1 MNLAGKKIL
10 LGVSGGIAAYKSCEL
25 LRLLQ
30 KKGAEVRVCM
40 TDAATQFVAPLTFAS
55 LSKCPV
61 YLKNGAVEARPFQ
74 HIDFPRW
81 ADLYLVVPA
90 TANVIGKFVYG
101 IGDDPVSLCFMS
113 CTCPRF
119 VAPAMNVA
127 MYNSPAVKRN
137 LETLRS
143 FEDTFVLESP
153 AGELACGEVGKGR
166 LLEPAQIV
174 AYLERFEARGTRL
187 ENASERR
194 PGGDGGEGLPLASA
208 ARASSATPSSG
219 HIPQRPEL
227 QKCSAP
233 KLSEAA
239 QYLQETA
246 LQDLPA
252 SAQSEATSKLSDLIP
267 QSGEAAPRKVLIT
280 AGRTEEAIDPVRYIS
295 NRSSGKTAVAIA
307 ATFLANGFDVD
318 VVAGPMEAEFPGG
331 VRVTRVRSAQQM
343 HDAVLAKQSEADVLI
358 HCAAV
363 ADYRPRFTATEKI
376 KDSRSQLILELEPNP
391 NILRDC
397 TAARRDAAKDSRMA
411 NQVVV
416 GFALE
421 TDHFKEHA
429 AEKFAKSG
437 ADALLLNAPVASG
450 SGFGFDEVRY
460 TLIRPGAEIAEMK
473 MGSKIDLAQE
483 IVDFAEEKLRAVYA
497 ENGAVY
503 AGNSAV
509 YTGNGAVYAAHSAS
523 PDANGAVSCANSAS
537 PAATDSTSSSK

>member
-40 TDAATQFVAPLTFAS
+40 TEAATQFVAPLTFAS

-61 YLKNGAVEARPFQ
+61 YLKNGAIEARPFQ

-90 TANVIGKFVYG
+90 TANVIGKFACG
-101 IGDDPVSLCFMS
+101 IADDPVSLCFMS
-113 CTCPRF
+113 CTCPRII
-119 VAPAMNVA
+119 APAMNVA

-137 LETLRS
+137 LAVLRE
-143 FEDTFVLESP
+143 FEDTVVLESP
-153 AGELACGEVGKGR
+153 AGELACGEVGQGR
-166 LLEPAQIV
+166 LLDPAEIVAFLDESVETKDESEKANSPCRSFSTNGRESIPFQSKDLPDTISHSRPSETREGIHTVPCPVAPDLLPAQDPT
-174 AYLERFEARGTRL
+174 L
-187 ENASERR
+187 
-194 PGGDGGEGLPLASA
+194 PGYG
-208 ARASSATPSSG
+208 
-219 HIPQRPEL
+219 
-227 QKCSAP
+227 K
-233 KLSEAA
+233 
-239 QYLQETA
+239 
-246 LQDLPA
+246 
-252 SAQSEATSKLSDLIP
+252 
-267 QSGEAAPRKVLIT
+267 KVLIT

-307 ATFLANGFDVD
+307 ATFLANGFDVS

-331 VRVTRVRSAQQM
+331 VHVTKIRSACDM
-343 HDAVLAKQSEADVLI
+343 HKAVLEQMKSADVLV

-363 ADYRPRFTATEKI
+363 ADYRPKVAATEKI

-391 NILRDC
+391 NILRDSV
-397 TAARRDAAKDSRMA
+397 AQKRAD
-411 NQVVV
+411 QVIV

-429 AEKFAKSG
+429 AEKLKKSG
-437 ADALLLNAPVASG
+437 ADALLLNAPVAAN

-460 TLIRPGAEIAEMK
+460 VLIRANGEIPEMK

-483 IVDFAEEKLRAVYA
+483 IVDFTLDKLKNA
-497 ENGAVY
+497 
-503 AGNSAV
+503 
-509 YTGNGAVYAAHSAS
+509 
-523 PDANGAVSCANSAS
+523 
-537 PAATDSTSSSK
+537 

>member
-40 TDAATQFVAPLTFAS
+40 TEAATQFVAPLTFAS

-101 IGDDPVSLCFMS
+101 IADDPVSLCFMS
-113 CTCPRF
+113 CTGPRF
-119 VAPAMNVA
+119 IAPAMNVA
-127 MYNSPAVKRN
+127 MFNSPAVKRN

-143 FEDTFVLESP
+143 FENTFVMDSP

-166 LLEPAQIV
+166 LLDPAEIV
-174 AYLERFEARGTRL
+174 AYLE
-187 ENASERR
+187 
-194 PGGDGGEGLPLASA
+194 
-208 ARASSATPSSG
+208 ASSV
-219 HIPQRPEL
+219 I
-227 QKCSAP
+227 
-233 KLSEAA
+233 LSEAPRA
-239 QYLQETA
+239 KSKDLQT
-246 LQDLPA
+246 LPA
-252 SAQSEATSKLSDLIP
+252 ENEVDPTLPGYGK
-267 QSGEAAPRKVLIT
+267 KVLIT

-307 ATFLANGFDVD
+307 ATFLVNGFDVS
-318 VVAGPMEAEFPGG
+318 VVAGPMEAEFPGA
-331 VRVTRVRSAQQM
+331 VHVTKIKSACDM
-343 HDAVLAKQSEADVLI
+343 HKAVLEQMKNADVLV

-363 ADYRPRFTATEKI
+363 ADYRPKVAATEKI
-376 KDSRSQLILELEPNP
+376 KDSRSQLVLELEPNP
-391 NILRDC
+391 NILRDSV
-397 TAARRDAAKDSRMA
+397 AQKRAD
-411 NQVVV
+411 QVII

-429 AEKFAKSG
+429 AEKLKKSG
-437 ADALLLNAPVASG
+437 ADALLLNAPVAAN

-460 TLIRPGAEIAEMK
+460 TLIRANSRNAQNAGEVEIPEMK

-483 IVDFAEEKLRAVYA
+483 IVDFSLDKLKNV
-497 ENGAVY
+497 
-503 AGNSAV
+503 
-509 YTGNGAVYAAHSAS
+509 
-523 PDANGAVSCANSAS
+523 
-537 PAATDSTSSSK
+537 

>member
-40 TDAATQFVAPLTFAS
+40 TEAATQFVAPLTFAS

-101 IGDDPVSLCFMS
+101 IADDPVSLCFMS
-113 CTCPRF
+113 CTGPRF
-119 VAPAMNVA
+119 IAPAMNVA
-127 MYNSPAVKRN
+127 MFNSPAVKRN

-143 FEDTFVLESP
+143 FENTFVMDSP

-166 LLEPAQIV
+166 LLDPAEIV
-174 AYLERFEARGTRL
+174 ACLE
-187 ENASERR
+187 
-194 PGGDGGEGLPLASA
+194 
-208 ARASSATPSSG
+208 ASSV
-219 HIPQRPEL
+219 I
-227 QKCSAP
+227 
-233 KLSEAA
+233 LSEAPRA
-239 QYLQETA
+239 KSKDLQT
-246 LQDLPA
+246 LPA
-252 SAQSEATSKLSDLIP
+252 ENEVDPTLPGYGK
-267 QSGEAAPRKVLIT
+267 KVLIT

-307 ATFLANGFDVD
+307 ATFLANGFDVS
-318 VVAGPMEAEFPGG
+318 VVAGPMEAEFPGA
-331 VRVTRVRSAQQM
+331 VHVTKIKSACDM
-343 HDAVLAKQSEADVLI
+343 HKAVLEQMKNADVLV

-363 ADYRPRFTATEKI
+363 ADYRPKVAATEKI
-376 KDSRSQLILELEPNP
+376 KDSRSQLVLELEPNP
-391 NILRDC
+391 NILRDSV
-397 TAARRDAAKDSRMA
+397 AQKRA
-411 NQVVV
+411 NQVIV

-429 AEKFAKSG
+429 AEKLKKSC
-437 ADALLLNAPVASG
+437 ADALLLNAPVAAN

-460 TLIRPGAEIAEMK
+460 TLIRANSRNAQNAAEVEIPEMK

-483 IVDFAEEKLRAVYA
+483 IVDFSLDQLKNA
-497 ENGAVY
+497 
-503 AGNSAV
+503 
-509 YTGNGAVYAAHSAS
+509 
-523 PDANGAVSCANSAS
+523 
-537 PAATDSTSSSK
+537 